1 MLVLTRRPD
10 ESIVFTGLGITVRV
24 LDVRGKSVRL
34 GVEAPPAVRVFRA
47 ELLGP
52 PGGEPGGPPAP
63 TLV

>member
-10 ESIVFTGLGITVRV
+10 ESIVFCDLGVTVRV
-24 LDVRGKSVRL
+24 LEIRGKSVRL

-52 PGGEPGGPPAP
+52 PGLPPGGRPAP
-63 TLV
+63 ALA